1 MSSREVYERKIEGK
15 THRNMYRDFPESMDF
30 EVQSSAFDIHVNN
43 KNDGILK
50 FLRVI
55 LIFLEH
61 F

>member
-43 KNDGILK
+43 RNDGILN
-50 FLRVI
+50 FFVLY
-55 LIFLEH
+55 
-61 F
+61 